1 MLELKIPLFE
11 NIDPKYHEI
20 LETISHVH
28 TASEPQELI
37 RKGAEQ
43 EYIYILLEGSF
54 EIVGCDDFGELKVAV
69 LSTFGDVV
77 GESAILGGKAVASV
91 SVKKGTRYY
100 ALNAS
105 RLERRS
111 DLRHYLSSKIARRGL
126 NKLSRMYEVEMKN
139 KRERIFISKTVIMTF
154 SILCLSVFYSKFTDF
169 IGLRPNILWSW
180 LYLIAFTPLV
190 AAYVSHSRS
199 SLEYYGIAKVGAYKS
214 IADGLFFSFVFV
226 LLYCLSI
233 LVYSKF
239 SFGFLEQVLLNFFKP
254 SIGLSMLYLAHC
266 YFQEF
271 LARGVLQKGLHGLI
285 DIGSPKVRLFIAVFI
300 ASLAFGVT
308 HDNFGFWAMIM
319 TTLAGI
325 VYGYVY
331 VRTNNI
337 LGVTIFHF
345 FSGKCFFMLLMALS
359 THSGYS

>member
-20 LETISHVH
+20 LESISHVH
-28 TASEPQELI
+28 TASETQVLFK
-37 RKGAEQ
+37 KGVQQ
-43 EYIYILLEGSF
+43 EYLYILLEGSF
-54 EIVGCDDFGELKVAV
+54 EIVGYDDFGELKVAV

-77 GESAILGGKAVASV
+77 GESAILGGKTVASV
-91 SVKKGTRYY
+91 SIKKGTRYY

-105 RLERRS
+105 QLKHRS
-111 DLRHYLSSKIARRGL
+111 DLRHYLSSKVARRSL

-139 KRERIFISKTVIMTF
+139 RRERIFISKTVIITF

-180 LYLIAFTPLV
+180 LYLFVFTPLV
-190 AAYVSHSRS
+190 AIYVKLSKASFAHF
-199 SLEYYGIAKVGAYKS
+199 GIKKVGAYKS
-214 IADGLFFSFVFV
+214 IVDGLIFSFVFV

-239 SFGFLEQVLLNFFKP
+239 SFGFLEQVFLNFFKP
-254 SIGLSMLYLAHC
+254 SFGMSALYLAHC
-266 YFQEF
+266 YLQEF

-285 DIGSPKVRLFIAVFI
+285 DIGSPKARLFISVFI

-319 TTLAGI
+319 TTLAGF

-359 THSGYS
+359 THGGYS